1 MGEVGSVDKFKISGG
16 NWGLEI
22 WLYLMTPCWQNKH
35 RDYKKKIQ
43 NSLFYKVFKARFFP
57 NCSTMEVKDSR
68 SGSSAWRS
76 ILQGRDVLLRG
87 SRWRIENEKFVKIW
101 HHWLPRKNPPLL

>member
-35 RDYKKKIQ
+35 GDYKKNTKLSFLQGFQGKIFPQ
-43 NSLFYKVFKARFFP
+43 LLNHGGEGFKI
-57 NCSTMEVKDSR
+57 
-68 SGSSAWRS
+68 GSYAWRS